1 MRAAGRE
8 ELLRGHAVETDLPL
22 LFLYG
27 RSDMSIDYYGA
38 NVTPDSIREVLY
50 AVERLAPIANT
61 YRLLS
66 YEDEQANKRMEI
78 AIELAEGAVAPEDV
92 ESIEQELFERLAAI
106 NGDFLNAWKHTA
118 PADNMPQM
126 TLHAFDTGPFEGG
139 QKKLKN
145 VYVATDIEYDKL
157 N

>member
-1 MRAAGRE
+1 MRGDLLQGAGW
-8 ELLRGHAVETDLPL
+8 RGRPA
-22 LFLYG
+22 Y
-27 RSDMSIDYYGA
+27 
-38 NVTPDSIREVLY
+38 
-50 AVERLAPIANT
+50 
-61 YRLLS
+61 
-66 YEDEQANKRMEI
+66 
-78 AIELAEGAVAPEDV
+78 
-92 ESIEQELFERLAAI
+92 FERC
-106 NGDFLNAWKHTA
+106 DFLNAWKHTA